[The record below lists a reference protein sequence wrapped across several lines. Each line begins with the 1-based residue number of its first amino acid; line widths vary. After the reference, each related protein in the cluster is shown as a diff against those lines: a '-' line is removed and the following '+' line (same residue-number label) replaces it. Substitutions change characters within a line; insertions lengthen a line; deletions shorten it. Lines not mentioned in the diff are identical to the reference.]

1 MRGPRALEMLK
12 ASREGSCPQGVPR
25 QPLTH
30 KRAPEV
36 GTSGLLPASAP
47 SGLWHPSRAILP
59 RRTMETERRH
69 ATGAACA
76 PLGRGRVP
84 CSRSS
89 AGPVH
94 LCKTQSCRAWP
105 CSVRLPAS
113 LGAVCGCVDAR
124 SSRVGARGRRE
135 APQGAP
141 RTRNERLH
149 PHAAPRPSAPASFLR
164 AATSHTYARGLP
176 ILSTRFPISTTR
188 TRLALRTRSTAHE
201 LPGQRFEQSQA
212 KAAREQQELVLSKVT
227 QRSAARGEHPR
238 PTLFSVSSCGLSV
251 TSAGPAARASAH
263 ARTHA
268 RTLAAACPPRVRLRP
283 PCAAPSL
290 AASRSRAAVPRPPEG
305 AMGVCVSAPRRGCA
319 AGLEGAAALCPDATS
334 GSSDQLAPE
343 WVLTS

>member
-113 LGAVCGCVDAR
+113 LGAVCGCVDGCPELPRRRAR
-124 SSRVGARGRRE
+124 SSR
-135 APQGAP
+135 GAP
-141 RTRNERLH
+141 RSAAH
-149 PHAAPRPSAPASFLR
+149 PQRTSAPARRTTSVRPSVRSSARPHHTHTPEASQSSLPGSPSAPR
-164 AATSHTYARGLP
+164 AHGWRCARDPRHTSC
-176 ILSTRFPISTTR
+176 
-188 TRLALRTRSTAHE
+188 LA
-201 LPGQRFEQSQA
+201 
-212 KAAREQQELVLSKVT
+212 
-227 QRSAARGEHPR
+227 
-238 PTLFSVSSCGLSV
+238 
-251 TSAGPAARASAH
+251 
-263 ARTHA
+263 
-268 RTLAAACPPRVRLRP
+268 
-283 PCAAPSL
+283 
-290 AASRSRAAVPRPPEG
+290 
-305 AMGVCVSAPRRGCA
+305 
-319 AGLEGAAALCPDATS
+319 S
-334 GSSDQLAPE
+334 GSSKAKPRQLASSRS
-343 WVLTS
+343 LY

>member
-141 RTRNERLH
+141 RTRNERLQ
-149 PHAAPRPSAPASFLR
+149 PHAAPRPSAPAFLR
-164 AATSHTYARGLP
+164 AATSHMPEA
-176 ILSTRFPISTTR
+176 SQS
-188 TRLALRTRSTAHE
+188 A
-201 LPGQRFEQSQA
+201 LPGS
-212 KAAREQQELVLSKVT
+212 
-227 QRSAARGEHPR
+227 P
-238 PTLFSVSSCGLSV
+238 
-251 TSAGPAARASAH
+251 
-263 ARTHA
+263 
-268 RTLAAACPPRVRLRP
+268 
-283 PCAAPSL
+283 
-290 AASRSRAAVPRPPEG
+290 
-305 AMGVCVSAPRRGCA
+305 SAPRAHGWRCA
-319 AGLEGAAALCPDATS
+319 RDPRHTSCLAS
-334 GSSDQLAPE
+334 GSSKAKPRQRASSRRLY
-343 WVLTS
+343 

>member
-69 ATGAACA
+69 AAGAACA

-149 PHAAPRPSAPASFLR
+149 PQNVRPPQRSSARPHHICPRPPNPLYQVPHQHHAHTAGAAHAIHGTR
-164 AATSHTYARGLP
+164 AAWPAVRAKP
-176 ILSTRFPISTTR
+176 
-188 TRLALRTRSTAHE
+188 
-201 LPGQRFEQSQA
+201 SQG
-212 KAAREQQELVLSKVT
+212 S
-227 QRSAARGEHPR
+227 
-238 PTLFSVSSCGLSV
+238 
-251 TSAGPAARASAH
+251 
-263 ARTHA
+263 
-268 RTLAAACPPRVRLRP
+268 
-283 PCAAPSL
+283 
-290 AASRSRAAVPRPPEG
+290 SRAAG
-305 AMGVCVSAPRRGCA
+305 ACIEQSNAAQCCPRRASVANAVQC
-319 AGLEGAAALCPDATS
+319 LLL
-334 GSSDQLAPE
+334 GSQ
-343 WVLTS
+343 